1 MGQYIWMWYMNIAI
15 DYDETY
21 TCDREAWN
29 KVIEIFRER
38 GHNVYIVTM
47 RSLDSWESTEVM
59 HDLDGKV
66 DGIFFTG
73 RKAKKNFMY
82 DLGININV
90 WCDDNPFFVLHD
102 AKG

>member
-1 MGQYIWMWYMNIAI
+1 MNIAI
-15 DYDETY
+15 DFDETY
-21 TCDREAWN
+21 SCDPAAWDQ
-29 KVIEIFRER
+29 VIDVFRSR

-47 RSLDSWESTEVM
+47 RKADPWESTEVL
-59 HDLDGKV
+59 HYLDGKV

-82 DLGININV
+82 DLGIHISV
-90 WCDDNPFFVLHD
+90 WCDDNPSFILLD

>member
-1 MGQYIWMWYMNIAI
+1 MNIAI

-21 TCDREAWN
+21 TCDPQAWDD
-29 KVIEIFRER
+29 VIDIFRNR
-38 GHNVYIVTM
+38 GHSVYIVTM
-47 RSLDSWESTEVM
+47 RKLDPCESVKVM

-73 RKAKKNFMY
+73 RKAKKDFMY
-82 DLGININV
+82 NLGIHISV